1 MKGSKVLFGMIIL
14 LLLAGVMGGAKAQSA
29 RTYIPPQAMP
39 HLPVLSKELD
49 LYFKTIPHKEM
60 IPGLI
65 DHETCPGYKYYAC
78 WKPNAELKNDR
89 EQGVGLGQLTRAW
102 DKQGKLR
109 FDNLEGMRKRYPAE
123 LSDLSWTNV
132 KTRPDLQMRT
142 IVLMVKDEY
151 TKFHMVPNKTEALKM
166 SAAAYNGGSRDILRA
181 RNICGITKGCDP
193 NVLFDN
199 VDKHCVK
206 SRTPD
211 KRYGN
216 RSMCDINTAY
226 PRDIFQVRMDK
237 YKPYM
242 K

>member
-1 MKGSKVLFGMIIL
+1 MKHRLLIGFIVL
-14 LLLAGVMGGAKAQSA
+14 LLLAGALGSAKAQSA
-29 RTYIPPQAMP
+29 KTYIPPQALLY
-39 HLPVLSKELD
+39 LPILKKEVET
-49 LYFKTIPHKEM
+49 FFTAIPHKEM
-60 IPGLI
+60 MPGLI

-78 WKPNAELKNDR
+78 WKPGAELKNDR

-109 FDNLEGMRKRYPAE
+109 FDNLEGMRKKHPND
-123 LSDLSWTNV
+123 LKDLSWSTI
-132 KTRPDLQMRT
+132 KQRPDLQMRT
-142 IVLMVKDEY
+142 MVLMVEEEY
-151 TKFHMVPNKTEALKM
+151 RSFHMVPNKTEALKM
-166 SAAAYNGGSRDILRA
+166 AAAAYNGGRRDILKA
-181 RNICGITKGCDP
+181 RTICGITKGCDP

-226 PRDIFQVRMDK
+226 PRDIFLVRMNK
-237 YKPYM
+237 YKPHM
-242 K
+242 Q